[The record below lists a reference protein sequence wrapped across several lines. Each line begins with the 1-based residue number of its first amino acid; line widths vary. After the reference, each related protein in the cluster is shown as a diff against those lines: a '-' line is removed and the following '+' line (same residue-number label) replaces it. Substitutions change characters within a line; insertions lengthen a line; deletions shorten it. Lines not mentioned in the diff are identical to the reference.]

1 MKKRLK
7 KKIQK
12 RKEIESK
19 IVLSQETDLTE
30 YEKKL
35 KRKQERFNKR
45 FKKETERK
53 RNKLK
58 LESLKEQRSN
68 LINIQDVKNDSKK
81 IEELRKEAN
90 RKLKDLRKNKE
101 DTYSQQLALNYIK
114 KTHGNKFYTFQKNP
128 SYRELQEI
136 VAFLNSKTS
145 TLEGKTRIFE
155 QTHLSFE
162 LKFQRK
168 IDKNKLKIFLES
180 KQFQTAM
187 QYAPSEE
194 IFETFFNAIDDGQ
207 SVETVLNEFDKF
219 NDTDITWDEI
229 EENLGTVRY
238 V

>member
-19 IVLSQETDLTE
+19 IALSQETDLTE
-30 YEKKL
+30 YEKKI

-58 LESLKEQRSN
+58 LESLKERSN

-101 DTYSQQLALNYIK
+101 DTYAQQLALHYIK
-114 KTHGNKFYTFQKNP
+114 KTHGNKSYPFQKNP

-145 TLEGKTRIFE
+145 TLEGKNRIFE

-168 IDKNKLKIFLES
+168 IDKNKLRTFLES

-194 IFETFFNAIDDGQ
+194 IFETFFNAMDDGQ
-207 SVETVLNEFDKF
+207 SVETVLNEFEKF